1 MSMFGIQI
9 AMTGLSALSSIQE
22 GKARASE
29 ARFNAKQLEQSAK
42 QSEIEGLQRAN
53 IRMREYET
61 ARSANTAFAAFLSR
75 DPSDNSMKAFM
86 DRQKEIAFS
95 DVAAVE
101 TQSRAEASQS
111 RTMAGMER
119 SKGSSAMTSGLLGA
133 GTSVATGFWRYKKY
147 KAGG

>member
-1 MSMFGIQI
+1 MLGIQI

-29 ARFNAKQLEQSAK
+29 ASFNAKQLEQSAK

-61 ARSANTAFAAFLSR
+61 AKSANTAFTAFLSR
-75 DPSDNSMKAFM
+75 DVSDRSMKAFM

-101 TQSRAEASQS
+101 TQSRAEVSQS
-111 RTMAGMER
+111 RTMASMER
-119 SKGSSAMTSGLLGA
+119 AKGRTATTAGFLGA
-133 GTSVATGFWRYKKY
+133 GTAIATGFWRHEQYKVGK
-147 KAGG
+147 